1 MQKYLLLVFEAF
13 NAESIAAGI
22 GIFIVIVFIAK
33 GIRVVR
39 PTERMAVERLGKFE
53 RIKDQGITW
62 IIPFIHKSIFVNI
75 TEQMTDVESQE
86 IITKDNLNAR
96 VAAQVYYKVREDD
109 SSGKNALYKVNDYR
123 AQIIALAR
131 TTMRNVIGDRDFS
144 NVNSK
149 RGELNAEIM
158 LQIQKQITEWGLDVV
173 RVEVKEIDP
182 PKEVQETMNAVIQ
195 ANNKKVAAIDLAQ
208 ALATQADGERQA
220 AIKRAEGSKQSAIL
234 EAEGRANAIKTVAEA
249 EASKIKLI
257 AAADANRIEVVNRAA
272 QEYFKENAI
281 TLKQLEVTQEAMQEN
296 TKFVIVEKGTNPTLV
311 LDGGNGNT
319 LPIKPKISK
328 MT

>member
-1 MQKYLLLVFEAF
+1 MVFEAF
-13 NAESIAAGI
+13 DAESIAAGV
-22 GIFIVIVFIAK
+22 GIFILILFVAR

-53 RIKDQGITW
+53 RIKDKGITW

-109 SSGKNALYKVNDYR
+109 PSVKSALYKVNDYR

-158 LQIQKQITEWGLDVV
+158 SQIQKQITEWGLDVV

-195 ANNKKVAAIDLAQ
+195 ANNKKVAAN
-208 ALATQADGERQA
+208 RS
-220 AIKRAEGSKQSAIL
+220 GSS
-234 EAEGRANAIKTVAEA
+234 
-249 EASKIKLI
+249 
-257 AAADANRIEVVNRAA
+257 
-272 QEYFKENAI
+272 F
-281 TLKQLEVTQEAMQEN
+281 
-296 TKFVIVEKGTNPTLV
+296 
-311 LDGGNGNT
+311 GNT
-319 LPIKPKISK
+319 SRWRTTGRHQASRRFKAISN
-328 MT
+328 T

>member
-1 MQKYLLLVFEAF
+1 
-13 NAESIAAGI
+13 
-22 GIFIVIVFIAK
+22 
-33 GIRVVR
+33 
-39 PTERMAVERLGKFE
+39 
-53 RIKDQGITW
+53 
-62 IIPFIHKSIFVNI
+62 
-75 TEQMTDVESQE
+75 
-86 IITKDNLNAR
+86 
-96 VAAQVYYKVREDD
+96 
-109 SSGKNALYKVNDYR
+109 KNALYKVNDYR

-144 NVNSK
+144 NVNSR

-158 LQIQKQITEWGLDVV
+158 SQIQKQITEWGLDVV

-234 EAEGRANAIKTVAEA
+234 EAEGQANAIKTVAEA

-272 QEYFKENAI
+272 QEYFKENAV

-296 TKFVIVEKGTNPTLV
+296 TKFIIVEKGTNPTLV
-311 LDGGNGNT
+311 LDSGSGSA
-319 LPIKPKISK
+319 LPIKPKISR

>member
-1 MQKYLLLVFEAF
+1 M
-13 NAESIAAGI
+13 
-22 GIFIVIVFIAK
+22 
-33 GIRVVR
+33 
-39 PTERMAVERLGKFE
+39 
-53 RIKDQGITW
+53 
-62 IIPFIHKSIFVNI
+62 
-75 TEQMTDVESQE
+75 
-86 IITKDNLNAR
+86 
-96 VAAQVYYKVREDD
+96 
-109 SSGKNALYKVNDYR
+109 NDYR
-123 AQIIALAR
+123 SQIIALAR

-144 NVNSK
+144 NVHSR

-158 LQIQKQITEWGLDVV
+158 LQIQKQINEWGLDVV

-234 EAEGRANAIKTVAEA
+234 EAEGQANAIKTVAEA

-272 QEYFKENAI
+272 R
-281 TLKQLEVTQEAMQEN
+281 
-296 TKFVIVEKGTNPTLV
+296 
-311 LDGGNGNT
+311 
-319 LPIKPKISK
+319 
-328 MT
+328 

>member
-1 MQKYLLLVFEAF
+1 
-13 NAESIAAGI
+13 
-22 GIFIVIVFIAK
+22 
-33 GIRVVR
+33 
-39 PTERMAVERLGKFE
+39 MAVEKLGKFE

-109 SSGKNALYKVNDYR
+109 ASVKSALYKVNDYR

-158 LQIQKQITEWGLDVV
+158 AQI
-173 RVEVKEIDP
+173 
-182 PKEVQETMNAVIQ
+182 
-195 ANNKKVAAIDLAQ
+195 
-208 ALATQADGERQA
+208 
-220 AIKRAEGSKQSAIL
+220 
-234 EAEGRANAIKTVAEA
+234 
-249 EASKIKLI
+249 
-257 AAADANRIEVVNRAA
+257 
-272 QEYFKENAI
+272 
-281 TLKQLEVTQEAMQEN
+281 
-296 TKFVIVEKGTNPTLV
+296 
-311 LDGGNGNT
+311 
-319 LPIKPKISK
+319 
-328 MT
+328 